1 MRQEPDEI
9 LSLVSEETEAQS
21 GLPTQRGREGAELRV
36 HTCHLC
42 IIILFTLPTLS
53 SSQTPESVIGETSRM
68 EDRHC
73 SVGLVSHY
81 GCGVTSEEHIRNVPE

>member
-1 MRQEPDEI
+1 MNLLKGMCLWVGAFEI
-9 LSLVSEETEAQS
+9 LKRLMPFLLLSVSDS
-21 GLPTQRGREGAELRV
+21 
-36 HTCHLC
+36 LC
-42 IIILFTLPTLS
+42 ISVSLS
-53 SSQTPESVIGETSRM
+53 RSLSLSFSQTPESVIGETSRM